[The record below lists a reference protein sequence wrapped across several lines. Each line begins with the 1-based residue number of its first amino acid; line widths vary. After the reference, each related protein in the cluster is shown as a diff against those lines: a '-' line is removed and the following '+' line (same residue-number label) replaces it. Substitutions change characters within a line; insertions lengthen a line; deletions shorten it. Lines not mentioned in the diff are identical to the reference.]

1 MPILCS
7 HAPPPHHHL
16 SHSHSCTFIPIYNTR
31 YFLEAY
37 RPLHKGD
44 LFVARGAMRAVEFK
58 VVDIDPAPQCI
69 VAPETTIHC
78 EGDPIKREDEE
89 ASLNEIGYDDIGG
102 CRKQLAI
109 IKEMVELPLRHPSL
123 FKSIGVKP
131 PRGILLYVSPLV
143 QAR

>member
-1 MPILCS
+1 MQPHLAHATPS
-7 HAPPPHHHL
+7 HT
-16 SHSHSCTFIPIYNTR
+16 HSLTR
-31 YFLEAY
+31 THGTAVASYFLEAY

-89 ASLNEIGYDDIGG
+89 ASLNEIG
-102 CRKQLAI
+102 CVL
-109 IKEMVELPLRHPSL
+109 LLSL
-123 FKSIGVKP
+123 G
-131 PRGILLYVSPLV
+131 RLCHT
-143 QAR
+143 R